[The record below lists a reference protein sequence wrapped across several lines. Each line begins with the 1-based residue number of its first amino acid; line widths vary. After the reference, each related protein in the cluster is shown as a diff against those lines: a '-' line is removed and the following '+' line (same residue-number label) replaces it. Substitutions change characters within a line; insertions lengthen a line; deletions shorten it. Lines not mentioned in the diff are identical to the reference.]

1 MNEEE
6 LVPLDEL
13 EALLETERAAPLPAA
28 ALERVWGR
36 FDPASGGDASHARDP
51 SWLAS
56 HALPATLAAFILGG
70 AAGAGLHAKLGPPPR
85 ERVVTI
91 YAPAPQPPVPVVAA
105 APTPVAQASEPLPS
119 VPPVAS
125 GAPSTHAAAPAIDAS
140 SSLSA
145 ERELL
150 DRTRAALTAED
161 PDRALSLLSDHARRF
176 ARPQLGEERE
186 ALAIQALANAGRYDE
201 ARERGA
207 RFRAAQ
213 PNSLFLPAVDAT
225 LASIP

>member
-1 MNEEE
+1 MSSGPRSRGCGEAY
-6 LVPLDEL
+6 DERRG
-13 EALLETERAAPLPAA
+13 AGAVGRTRGAARNGAGSAAPRRGARARLGALRSGERRRCVSRARSELARLACAAGPAPGPW
-28 ALERVWGR
+28 V
-36 FDPASGGDASHARDP
+36 
-51 SWLAS
+51 
-56 HALPATLAAFILGG
+56 G
-70 AAGAGLHAKLGPPPR
+70 AAS
-85 ERVVTI
+85 
-91 YAPAPQPPVPVVAA
+91 PPVAR
-105 APTPVAQASEPLPS
+105 ASEPLPS

-207 RFRAAQ
+207 RFRAAR